1 MVSACSWNSDS
12 LWPSLSDSGP
22 GGNDERAAAAAAAAD
37 EQAPAAS
44 SQPVFS
50 AGDLLNNA
58 PAAASPPVL
67 GNTNFVPTGPA
78 PGMPTGTVV
87 GQRIA
92 QLRAELQ
99 ALDGR
104 VGNNNTRLQQLR
116 AMTAANAQRYHG
128 TVAAITAR
136 LQLGTTPGNPIV
148 VNQWN
153 AAQADLDRL
162 SADIGAMNALSAS
175 VAENAGTAEFLLE
188 SARATFGLSGAIDED
203 HRQLEI
209 LEDEINR
216 SLVLIQRLLS
226 ELTEDV
232 DRQTAYV
239 ANERSRLTTLSNAIS
254 SGELYGEA
262 LSSRM
267 APFGA
272 SGTRRGAGPAAS
284 SGSVGGGRP
293 LVVIR
298 FDRPDVAY
306 ERPLY
311 NALSRALERNPNAYF
326 DVVAVAPTG
335 GSPSEVRRAQT
346 QSRRNAEAV
355 MSTVAEMGLPAN
367 RLRLS
372 STTSASAA
380 NSEIHVYVR

>member
-22 GGNDERAAAAAAAAD
+22 GGNDERAAAAAAAAN

-50 AGDLLNNA
+50 AADLLNNA
-58 PAAASPPVL
+58 PAAASPPLL

-162 SADIGAMNALSAS
+162 SSDIGAMNALSSS

-239 ANERSRLTTLSNAIS
+239 ANERSRLTTLSSAIS

-267 APFGA
+267 APLGSAGA
-272 SGTRRGAGPAAS
+272 RRGAAPAAA
-284 SGSVGGGRP
+284 GPGGGRP

-326 DVVAVAPTG
+326 DIVAVAPTG
-335 GSPSEVRRAQT
+335 GSQSEVRRAQT

-372 STTSASAA
+372 STTSTSVAS
-380 NSEIHVYVR
+380 SEIHVYMR